1 MARQIQNPQRPGF
14 AALARMGHH
23 FNATA
28 LGALMLALVTLGS
41 VALRARAGVLE
52 GIAAWAQAR
61 QQDGDARMLRELAQ
75 ADPRVMADLIA
86 LQQHTQP

>member
-14 AALARMGHH
+14 AGLARMGHR

-41 VALRARAGVLE
+41 VALRAGAVLQE

-61 QQDGDARMLRELAQ
+61 QQDDDARMLRELAQ